1 MEEKK
6 ETLERSDTELIAL
19 ARKRDSAAWD
29 ELGARYSNLI
39 RGCARRFMLPTDE
52 TEELVQEGMIG
63 LFFAVSSYDESHEAG
78 ASFKTFLKT
87 CVWHRINDVVRKK
100 NKEKGAVTLPFDLEI
115 VSKET
120 SPEEQLIE
128 SEEKEE
134 FLKKMSGALTDYEFR
149 AVVYYIE
156 GLNYSEIAQRIGR
169 TEKGVD
175 NALQRARKKLQN
187 VLKK

>member
-1 MEEKK
+1 M
-6 ETLERSDTELIAL
+6 
-19 ARKRDSAAWD
+19 
-29 ELGARYSNLI
+29 
-39 RGCARRFMLPTDE
+39 
-52 TEELVQEGMIG
+52 
-63 LFFAVSSYDESHEAG
+63 
-78 ASFKTFLKT
+78 
-87 CVWHRINDVVRKK
+87 
-100 NKEKGAVTLPFDLEI
+100 PFDLEI